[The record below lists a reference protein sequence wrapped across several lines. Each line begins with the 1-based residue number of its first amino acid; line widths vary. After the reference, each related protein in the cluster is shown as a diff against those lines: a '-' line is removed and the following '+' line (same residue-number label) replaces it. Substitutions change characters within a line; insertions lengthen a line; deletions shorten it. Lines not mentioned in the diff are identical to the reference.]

1 MITIKK
7 NNYYSEIIFT
17 KSKNNDYNE
26 NENTENENI
35 ENENIENNTPRDYLN
50 ESLMRSKR
58 LILDYALN
66 NNFNYFVTFTFD
78 SSKINRSNFNS
89 CKNKILKALNNFKN
103 RYDSEF
109 KYILVPELHSNGIAI
124 HFHGLIF
131 TSNMDFLKR
140 LYFSKDYFTN
150 VYRHDF
156 FFNRFG
162 ANCFIPII
170 NSSERVAFYI
180 TKYISK
186 SNVRVFS
193 NSYFVSKGLN
203 RSTTLISSN
212 LKEFKDF
219 IIDNVL
225 QNSRPSFYND
235 FVVKYKISFD
245 DLNKFYKNECKLLD
259 N

>member
-1 MITIKK
+1 MITITK
-7 NNYYSEIIFT
+7 NNYYAEIIIT
-17 KSKNNDYNE
+17 KSKSDVFNE
-26 NENTENENI
+26 NENIEDENI
-35 ENENIENNTPRDYLN
+35 ENENFENNTSRDYLS

-58 LILDYALN
+58 TILDYALN

-78 SSKINRSNFNS
+78 ASKINRSNFNA
-89 CKNKILKALNNFKN
+89 CKNKILKAFNHFKD
-103 RYDSEF
+103 RYDPEL
-109 KYILVPELHSNGIAI
+109 KYILVPELHKNGIAI
-124 HFHGLIF
+124 HFHGLIY
-131 TSNMDFLKR
+131 TSNFKLLKK

-150 VYRHDF
+150 VYRHEF
-156 FFNRFG
+156 FFKRFG
-162 ANCFIPII
+162 ANCFIPIT

-203 RSTTLISSN
+203 RSTTLISSD
-212 LKEFKDF
+212 LKVFKDF
-219 IIDNVL
+219 IINDIL

-235 FVVKYKISFD
+235 FVIKYKISFD
-245 DLNKFYKNECKLLD
+245 DLNKFYKNDCKLLD

>member
-1 MITIKK
+1 MVTIKK
-7 NNYYSEIIFT
+7 NNYYAEIIFT
-17 KSKNNDYNE
+17 KSKYNDYNE
-26 NENTENENI
+26 NENNENENN
-35 ENENIENNTPRDYLN
+35 ENETSRDYLN
-50 ESLMRSKR
+50 ESLLRSKR

-78 SSKINRSNFNS
+78 ASKINRSNFNV
-89 CKNKILKALNNFKN
+89 CKNKILNAFDNFKH

-109 KYILVPELHSNGIAI
+109 KYILVPELHKNGIAI
-124 HFHGLIF
+124 HFHGLIYTTNF
-131 TSNMDFLKR
+131 EFCKK

-150 VYRHDF
+150 VYRHEF
-156 FFNRFG
+156 FFKRFG
-162 ANCFIPII
+162 ANCFIPIV

-219 IIDNVL
+219 IINDVL
-225 QNSRPSFYND
+225 QGSRPSFYND
-235 FVVKYKISFD
+235 FLVKYKISFE
-245 DLNKFYKNECKLLD
+245 DLNKFYKNDCNFID
-259 N
+259 I

>member
-7 NNYYSEIIFT
+7 NNYYAEVIISKT
-17 KSKNNDYNE
+17 KYNDNENNDNENNE
-26 NENTENENI
+26 NENNENK
-35 ENENIENNTPRDYLN
+35 TPRDYLN

-58 LILDYALN
+58 TILDYALN

-78 SSKINRSNFNS
+78 ASKINRSNFNS
-89 CKNKILKALNNFKN
+89 CKNKIIKAFDNFKQ
-103 RYDSEF
+103 RYDPVL

-131 TSNMDFLKR
+131 TSNMDFLHK
-140 LYFSKDYFTN
+140 LYFSKDYYTN

-156 FFNRFG
+156 FFKRFG
-162 ANCFIPII
+162 ANCFIPILH
-170 NSSERVAFYI
+170 STERVAFYI

-186 SNVRVFS
+186 ISKSNIRVF
-193 NSYFVSKGLN
+193 NTAYFCSKGLN

-245 DLNKFYKNECKLLD
+245 DLKKFYKD
-259 N
+259 